1 MNWKKSAICY
11 VSFLA
16 VFFGEIAIN
25 LACGPEQDPYDYYIS
40 YFHNNV
46 QGDEYAPFAF
56 NALVPLYSDEEPA
69 SETDINSAEWASY
82 LKVKKEDVYNEMYG
96 AADSL
101 GNNSFWQALAKNAK
115 AKAYYTFAKSCEP
128 FTVAEADVWDPAVRD
143 SVLMI
148 KKAKEALT
156 LADKMGRDDFLKLR
170 YAYQA
175 ERLFHY
181 AKNYAESKL
190 AYEKLISPIKTNS
203 AAKGWATAVYAGAVR
218 YAGQPTE
225 AAFLYSKVFASNPE
239 RRVQAYKNYFY
250 TSSSVNNVLSYAK
263 TDQEK
268 ADVLAI
274 ASFGNPEFQLERLQQ
289 VYRYKPSSLLN
300 GALLV
305 REVSKLEKD
314 LIERSKYS
322 KDFLDRY
329 WDNDKQSTDSLKRV
343 HLNYLAR
350 VKAFAL
356 KLATEKK
363 YPEPELGTVTAAYL
377 SWMEDKPLQAQLYL
391 QEIKS
396 TAQLSVR
403 LRDQIRIVMLLC
415 EASKIKKG
423 STFNESSLLPV
434 LKWLDEKRYAEN
446 TEQKQ
451 EGYSYI
457 WSGGQQRFTTTTRNF
472 YQQLLAPAYIKMGDT
487 ARAALAMLKGDLFR
501 KPEKNTK
508 FSSLSWQTMSFWR
521 DYLGPK
527 SIEALASIR
536 KIPPANNLDGLLAYG
551 FLQLNNDDF
560 YELCGTVYLRTH
572 QYAKALAWFNKLDKN
587 YALFE
592 PSNWYSDQILYANP
606 FNTTFNDYPKQYV
619 SKTKRY
625 NKKSFAQ
632 EMLRLQQLIVS
643 DKKNAALYYF
653 KMANG
658 VYQTGYYGNAWF
670 LISYDWSSYNNYDP
684 AAYAYDA
691 DFKLAKT
698 AKAWYL
704 KARALSTD
712 PDFKAKCTFML
723 AKCEQKRIV
732 NTSFINWYDNDYEA
746 KQRGF
751 IAKNINNPYF
761 RELKAS
767 YAQTPF
773 YKTAVGECS
782 YLRDFLRST
791 AVKK

>member
-1 MNWKKSAICY
+1 MNWKKSAICC

-16 VFFGEIAIN
+16 VFFGEIAVN

-46 QGDEYAPFAF
+46 QGDEYAPFSF
-56 NALVPLYSDEEPA
+56 NSMLPLYSEEEVV
-69 SETDINSAEWASY
+69 SEADINSAEWASY
-82 LKVKKEDVYNEMYG
+82 LKAKKEDVYNEMYG
-96 AADSL
+96 ATDSL
-101 GNNSFWQALAKNAK
+101 ANTSFWQALSKNPK
-115 AKAYYTFAKSCEP
+115 AGAYYTFAKSCEP
-128 FTVAEADVWDPAVRD
+128 FTVIEADAWDPAVRD

-148 KKAKEALT
+148 KKAKEALA
-156 LADKMGRDDFLKLR
+156 LADKAGRDDFLKLR

-181 AKNYAESKL
+181 AKNYADSRL
-190 AYEKLISPIKTNS
+190 AYEKLIGSIKTNS
-203 AAKGWATAVYAGAVR
+203 AAKGWATAIYAGAVR
-218 YAGQPTE
+218 YSGRPAE

-250 TSSSVNNVLSYAK
+250 TSPKVNEVLGYAK
-263 TDQEK
+263 SDEEK
-268 ADVLAI
+268 ANVLAI
-274 ASFGNPEFQLERLQQ
+274 ASFGNPDFQLESLQQ
-289 VYRYKPSSLLN
+289 VYRYVPASKLS

-322 KDFLDRY
+322 KDFFDRY
-329 WDNDKQSTDSLKRV
+329 WGNDKQSADSLKRV

-356 KLATEKK
+356 KLAAEKK
-363 YPEPELGTVTAAYL
+363 NPEPELGTVTAAYL
-377 SWMEDKPLQAQLYL
+377 SWMEGKPLQAQLYL
-391 QEIKS
+391 QEIRPG
-396 TAQLSVR
+396 APLSAR
-403 LRDQIRIVMLLC
+403 LRDQIRIVTLLC

-423 STFNESSLLPV
+423 SAFNPNSLLPV
-434 LKWLDEKRYAEN
+434 LQWLDEKRYAEN
-446 TEQKQ
+446 TRHRQDDFSAIE
-451 EGYSYI
+451 Y
-457 WSGGQQRFTTTTRNF
+457 GGQQRFTTTTRNF

-487 ARAALAMLKGDLFR
+487 ARAALAMLKGDLFV
-501 KPEKNTK
+501 KPPKNMK
-508 FSSLSWQTMSFWR
+508 LSGLSWQTISFWR
-521 DYLGPK
+521 NYLGPK
-527 SIEALASIR
+527 GVEALATIR
-536 KIPPANNLDGLLAYG
+536 KTAPANNLDGLLANG
-551 FLQLNNDDF
+551 FQQLNSDDF

-592 PSNWYSDQILYANP
+592 PSNWYSDQVLYANP

-643 DKKNAALYYF
+643 DKKNAASYYF

-670 LISYDWSSYNNYDP
+670 LISYDWSSYANYDP
-684 AAYAYDA
+684 AAYTYDA
-691 DFKLAKT
+691 DFKLAQT

-712 PDFKAKCTFML
+712 ANFRAKCTFML

-732 NTSFINWYDNDYEA
+732 NTGFVNWYTNDYEA
-746 KQRGF
+746 RQRGF
-751 IAKNINNPYF
+751 IAKNIGNPYF
-761 RELKAS
+761 RELRAG

-773 YKTAVGECS
+773 YKTAVAECS
-782 YLRDFLRST
+782 YLRDFLRS
-791 AVKK
+791 AKARK